1 MSLTDSLIDLV
12 TRLDEWRQY
21 PKYALER
28 RLDIFLTPFLA
39 PYLSQRMEAPVE
51 LVAPEFPLKRP
62 DNAQSTN
69 VDYLL
74 HRRGE
79 RNPRW
84 VFLELKTDERSI
96 RPEQLAIYQ
105 RAAQRPFADIFAE
118 VESEI
123 APSSKHRAKYDRLL
137 DRVRAGGTERLR
149 DGVEIAYLSPKRPTT
164 DPTVRWFPLKD
175 FASWKPTDHVELW
188 EHLRPVIEILQ
199 EDDEG

>member
-1 MSLTDSLIDLV
+1 MRLADSLVDLV
-12 TRLDEWRQY
+12 SRLEEWRQY

-79 RNPRW
+79 RDPRW
-84 VFLELKTDERSI
+84 VFLELKTDARSLST
-96 RPEQLAIYQ
+96 EQLEIYL
-105 RAAQRPFADIFAE
+105 RVSGRPFSEIVDE
-118 VESEI
+118 VETGI
-123 APSSKHRAKYDRLL
+123 APSSKQRAKYERLL
-137 DRVRAGGTERLR
+137 ERVRAGGVERLGDR
-149 DGVEIAYLSPKRPTT
+149 VEIAYLSPARPTT
-164 DPTVRWFPLKD
+164 DARVRWFPFKD
-175 FASWKPTDHVELW
+175 FASWKPASHLELW
-188 EHLRPVIEILQ
+188 ERLRPLIEVLQ
-199 EDDEG
+199 EDAD